1 MQFRIQDS
9 LNFSDLGRQLKAL
22 PDFDPPPG
30 GWMRL
35 QRERLQRRRRQWA
48 GVGGFAMAACLV
60 LAIGL
65 PRFAQPP
72 VEIIEQPRTNELQL
86 LMARSRDLEQRLAV
100 ARPQVSRWSGAQAV
114 QVARLQQGLSLVDYK
129 LNQADPETARAL
141 WQRRVQLMNAMV
153 ELHQQPAPALVQAA
167 YQY

>member
-1 MQFRIQDS
+1 
-9 LNFSDLGRQLKAL
+9 
-22 PDFDPPPG
+22 
-30 GWMRL
+30 
-35 QRERLQRRRRQWA
+35 
-48 GVGGFAMAACLV
+48 
-60 LAIGL
+60 
-65 PRFAQPP
+65 
-72 VEIIEQPRTNELQL
+72 
-86 LMARSRDLEQRLAV
+86 MARSRDLEQRLAV